1 MSERYSRLFALSE
14 NQYASDSP
22 VVIAAGALLKDNQT
36 GKVIAQLK
44 LRNISSKRIKAATVC
59 IVPFDTVGNLIGD
72 SVSYQ
77 YLDLNAKRNEDFGQK
92 AAIALPNAATRSF
105 AATVEEIAFVD
116 NTIWKATG
124 EPWEVL
130 PAQSSFDRTY
140 GVEFTKQLCIKYGA
154 GCKYIPLAEKDL
166 WYCTCGALN
175 SQKED
180 KCHACGKSY
189 AVLSNLD
196 YDTIR
201 TEMETRIAAEKE
213 QAVKDAV
220 AAKAKTKK
228 AIKITAIAIPI
239 LAIMVAA
246 AILLF
251 GMIAKSNAYK
261 GAVALMNAGQYEN
274 AIEEFKEL
282 DGYKDSSEQIKIAES
297 AIAELERI
305 AELEAQYNKA
315 INLLHSDVSGNENE
329 AYHILI
335 ELGDYKDAEE
345 FILKFRYAVISE
357 ISEVIDVREPFET
370 VYEYDTKGW
379 LASKTE
385 ADGDVYTYA
394 YDSEGRVI
402 KEVLND
408 GTIETEYSYYENG
421 IRKQIVTKTRQGTVT
436 TDFDVHGSP
445 VKGVYTYFGFTWEFN
460 YTYSENGNID
470 VIECLYFKNGEEQR
484 NTFRMAEIGENITL
498 SHEPDDILPVFK
510 SRSTDGKEVEYII
523 YYDYFSGI
531 QLKENYTRE
540 YASNGNLVQEK
551 QRDGTDGL
559 DRSYSYD
566 ANDNLIQIT
575 TSYLSGMKIQNDYIY
590 GYIYTPDAV

>member
-14 NQYASDSP
+14 NQYASSSP

-44 LRNISSKRIKAATVC
+44 LHNISKKVVKAAKVC
-59 IVPFDTVGNLIGD
+59 ISPFDTVGNPLGD

-77 YLDLNAKRNEDFGQK
+77 YLDLSAKRDEDFGQK
-92 AAIALPNAATRSF
+92 AAITLPNATTRSF

-436 TDFDVHGSP
+436 TDFDIHGSP
-445 VKGVYTYFGFTWEFN
+445 VKAVYTYAGFTWEFS
-460 YTYSENGNID
+460 YTYLENGNID
-470 VIECLYFKNGEEQR
+470 VIDCVYFKNNAEHR
-484 NTFRMAEIGENITL
+484 ATFHLTDIADNVIL
-498 SHEPDDILPVFK
+498 SQESDNILPVFK
-510 SRSTDGKEVEYII
+510 TRTTDGKEVEYII
-523 YYDYFSGI
+523 QYDYFSGI
-531 QLKENYTRE
+531 QLQENYIRE
-540 YASNGNLVQEK
+540 YDSKGNLIREEQTV
-551 QRDGTDGL
+551 GTDG
-559 DRSYSYD
+559 RVCIYSYD
-566 ANDNLIQIT
+566 ANDNLMKMMI
-575 TSYLSGMKIQNDYIY
+575 SYSNGTKIQHDYIY
-590 GYIYTPDAV
+590 GYVYAPDAA

>member
-14 NQYASDSP
+14 NQYASGSP

-44 LRNISSKRIKAATVC
+44 LRNISNKIIKAAKVC
-59 IVPFDTVGNLIGD
+59 ISPFDTVGNPIGEA
-72 SVSYQ
+72 VQYQ
-77 YLDLNAKRNEDFGQK
+77 YLDLSAKRNEDFGQK
-92 AAIALPNAATRSF
+92 TAIALSDATTRSF
-105 AATVEEIAFVD
+105 AVSVDEIAFAD

-130 PAQSSFDRTY
+130 PAQSSFDRTH

-166 WYCTCGALN
+166 WYCTCGAMN

-213 QAVKDAV
+213 QAIKDAV

-251 GMIAKSNAYK
+251 GMISKSNAYK
-261 GAVALMNAGQYEN
+261 GAVALMNAGQYEK
-274 AIEEFKEL
+274 AIDEFKEL

-329 AYHILI
+329 AYYILN
-335 ELGDYKDAEE
+335 ELGDYKDSEE
-345 FILKFRYAVISE
+345 LVQGFCYSV
-357 ISEVIDVREPFET
+357 ISEVIQLVNASVPIET
-370 VYEYDTKGW
+370 QYEYDSRGW
-379 LASKTE
+379 LVSKKE
-385 ADGDVYTYA
+385 SDGDVYTYT
-394 YDSEGRVI
+394 YDSVGRI
-402 KEVLND
+402 IREVLNE
-408 GTIETEYSYYENG
+408 GTTDTEYSYYENG
-421 IRKQIVTKTRQGTVT
+421 VRKRTLTKTRLGTVT
-436 TDFDVHGSP
+436 TDFDMYGSP
-445 VKGVYTYFGFTWEFN
+445 VKGVYTYLGFTWEFS
-460 YTYSENGNID
+460 YTYAEDGKID
-470 VIECLYFKNGEEQR
+470 VLDCLYRKNNAEHRQ
-484 NTFRMAEIGENITL
+484 TFNLNEIGENLIL
-498 SHEPDDILPVFK
+498 SCEPDNILPVFE
-510 SRSTDGKEVEYII
+510 SRSSDGKEIEYII
-523 YYDYFSGI
+523 SYDYFDGI

-540 YASNGNLVQEK
+540 YDSRGNLINEK
-551 QRDGTDGL
+551 QRVGNDGF

-566 ANDNLIQIT
+566 AKGNLIQIT
-575 TSYLSGMKIQNDYIY
+575 TTYLTGTKLQSDYSY
-590 GYIYTPDAV
+590 GYIYVPDAK